1 MVFHYRL
8 SDFLQPS
15 QQNMRLTGTPQCG
28 HISRACINFSL
39 ISENPVFDVSPGRSE
54 RLGGLALRPRT
65 TKTAVKPRT
74 APRDDTAHD
83 LRIGEERMSLSLGPV
98 GACLAGLAAGVLMT
112 LFEIPWRTIRSVVF
126 RDSS

>member
-54 RLGGLALRPRT
+54 RLGGLALST
-65 TKTAVKPRT
+65 TN
-74 APRDDTAHD
+74 H
-83 LRIGEERMSLSLGPV
+83 E
-98 GACLAGLAAGVLMT
+98 
-112 LFEIPWRTIRSVVF
+112 
-126 RDSS
+126 DSCQTQDSAEG

>member
-1 MVFHYRL
+1 
-8 SDFLQPS
+8 
-15 QQNMRLTGTPQCG
+15 MRMKGTPQCG
-28 HISRACINFSL
+28 HISRTCINFSL

-74 APRDDTAHD
+74 GPRDDTAHD

-98 GACLAGLAAGVLMT
+98 GACLAGLAAGVLMKIGRASCR
-112 LFEIPWRTIRSVVF
+112 ERVWRVVVEVGGENKKMM
-126 RDSS
+126 